1 MTDQALVKKIKEGDI
16 AAINRMVETYQ
27 DIIFRICYGF
37 VRNEED
43 ANDLSQEVFI
53 KAYRSINKFQG
64 DSKLSSWLYRIA
76 VNLSLN
82 HIRDTNK
89 RNVFQ
94 RIGEMVKQDDDNP
107 SGNYDPVAGE
117 SYSPDNQVS
126 REEQTAA
133 VNQALAKLPEKQRT
147 AFTLH
152 KYDELRY
159 EEIAEVMNTSIS
171 SVESLMHRAKKNL
184 QATLLTFYQKNIE

>member
-1 MTDQALVKKIKEGDI
+1 MTDQALVKKIQEGDT
-16 AAINRMVETYQ
+16 AAMNRMVETYQ
-27 DIIFRICYGF
+27 DMIFRTCYGF

-53 KAYRSINKFQG
+53 KAYRSINKFRG

-89 RNVFQ
+89 RNIFQ
-94 RIGEMVKQDDDNP
+94 RIGEMFKQDDDNP
-107 SGNYDPVAGE
+107 SGNYDPEAGE
-117 SYSPDNQVS
+117 SSSPESSMS

-133 VNQALAKLPEKQRT
+133 MNQALEKLPEKQRT

-152 KYDELRY
+152 KYDELSY
-159 EEIAEVMNTSIS
+159 EEIAEIMHTSIS

-184 QATLLTFYQKNIE
+184 QATLLTFYQKNIQ